1 MSDKLRY
8 TRKHTKLMQN
18 TKGDAFL
25 IADMIQ
31 AIEDGNKLQELFIYP
46 MLLTNYL
53 PSETG
58 KAS

>member
-1 MSDKLRY
+1 
-8 TRKHTKLMQN
+8 MQN

-31 AIEDGNKLQELFIYP
+31 AIEDGKKLQELFIYP

-53 PSETG
+53 PFETG
-58 KAS
+58 KAR